1 MLAAGANA
9 LNPPDPEYTPNSLPL
24 ETKAGGGLVGV
35 VENADTGVVP
45 NEDSPNT
52 EAPSWDGAPEAGVG
66 VADDDGDAVFLLVP
80 KALTVGGLGFAN
92 AEVPNVLL
100 PNVKEPNTDI
110 ALRFANTPKPLEG
123 ATILVFLNGE
133 EAGVVDAAIFPNGL
147 DWTCADPC
155 VGEPSASSA
164 SGDILVSSSI
174 WSYLRPELR
183 GLPPRLE
190 SGGLSDASRGY
201 RFRD

>member
-9 LNPPDPEYTPNSLPL
+9 LNPPDPEYAPNALPL
-24 ETKAGGGLVGV
+24 ATEAGSGLVGV
-35 VENADTGVVP
+35 VENTDTGVVP

-66 VADDDGDAVFLLVP
+66 VADLDGDAVFSLAP

-100 PNVKEPNTDI
+100 PNADTPEPNVEETNTNVD
-110 ALRFANTPKPLEG
+110 LRFANAPKPLEG
-123 ATILVFLNGE
+123 APTLVFPNGE
-133 EAGVVDAAIFPNGL
+133 EAGVVDAAVFPNGL
-147 DWTCADPC
+147 DWTCADRC

-164 SGDILVSSSI
+164 SGEILVSSSI
-174 WSYLRPELR
+174 
-183 GLPPRLE
+183 
-190 SGGLSDASRGY
+190 
-201 RFRD
+201 